1 MIRSPLIR
9 LTDGLREARQ
19 AWAARLRSADERFL
33 WLRFLGM
40 LFLGLCALA
49 GFVIGALKV

>member
-1 MIRSPLIR
+1 VTRSPLAR
-9 LTDGLREARQ
+9 LIDGLREARQ
-19 AWAARLRSADERFL
+19 AWLALLRSADERFM
-33 WLRFLGM
+33 WLRLLGM